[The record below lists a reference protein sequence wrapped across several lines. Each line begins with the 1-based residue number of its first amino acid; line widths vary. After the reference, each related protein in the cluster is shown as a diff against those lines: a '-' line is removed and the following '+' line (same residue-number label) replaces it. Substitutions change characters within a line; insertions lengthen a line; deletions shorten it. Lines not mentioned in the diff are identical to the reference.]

1 MSIMDPNNE
10 YRLTSWLAQ
19 QEDQHRIVLY
29 QCDNMMTTWSQRC
42 VRQADC
48 VLIVGLFERGPTV
61 GKVNLFADIFV
72 WKFHFFLPDGE
83 GS

>member
-1 MSIMDPNNE
+1 MSILDPNNE

-29 QCDNMMTTWSQRC
+29 QCDNTMTTWSQRC

-48 VLIVGLFERGPTV
+48 VLIVGLFERGPVV
-61 GKVNLFADIFV
+61 GKVLFS
-72 WKFHFFLPDGE
+72 GE
-83 GS
+83 I